1 MSSILLCGLR
11 ACSKIMES
19 ILRSALKAP
28 FWYTM
33 IILKLKRRGISALY
47 FLFRKIRYTTAY
59 EQFVVNSVYGKTIYP
74 IDMADSCILPHVRKE
89 KDDSY
94 YPHRYHLRRHPT
106 HNR

>member
-33 IILKLKRRGISALY
+33 IILKLKAKGYNTSIGSAL
-47 FLFRKIRYTTAY
+47 
-59 EQFVVNSVYGKTIYP
+59 SV
-74 IDMADSCILPHVRKE
+74 D
-89 KDDSY
+89 
-94 YPHRYHLRRHPT
+94 
-106 HNR
+106 

>member
-33 IILKLKRRGISALY
+33 IILKLKAKGYSLLPFAADEP
-47 FLFRKIRYTTAY
+47 FLFFLPYLTVKSARTLSIQIIK
-59 EQFVVNSVYGKTIYP
+59 KL
-74 IDMADSCILPHVRKE
+74 LPHFFSVK
-89 KDDSY
+89 
-94 YPHRYHLRRHPT
+94 
-106 HNR
+106 

>member
-33 IILKLKRRGISALY
+33 IILKLKAKG
-47 FLFRKIRYTTAY
+47 YT
-59 EQFVVNSVYGKTIYP
+59 YP
-74 IDMADSCILPHVRKE
+74 IVLDYL
-89 KDDSY
+89 
-94 YPHRYHLRRHPT
+94 
-106 HNR
+106 